1 MPEIRIVT
9 RIQASRETV
18 FDLARSVEVHL
29 QSTAHTG
36 ERVVNGRTSGLFEAG
51 DVVTWEARHLGIR
64 QRLTVNITQVRFP
77 DFLEDVMVK
86 GVFAEMRHKHIFETE
101 SGTTVMTDIFYYKSP
116 FGLLGKLA
124 DGLFLKAYMR
134 NLLLKRNAEIKSLA
148 ERKTYNLVER
158 VL

>member
-36 ERVVNGRTSGLFEAG
+36 ERVVKGRTSGLFQAN
-51 DVVTWEARHLGIR
+51 DVVTWEAVHFGIR
-64 QRLTVNITQVRFP
+64 QRLTVKITKVRSP
-77 DFLEDVMVK
+77 EFLEDKMVK
-86 GVFAEMRHKHIFETE
+86 GPFAEMRHQHIFGSE
-101 SGTTVMTDIFYYKSP
+101 SGVTIMTDIFYYKSP

-124 DGLFLKAYMR
+124 DKLFLEAYMWSF
-134 NLLLKRNAEIKSLA
+134 LAKRNAEIKSLS
-148 ERKTYNLVER
+148 EVKS
-158 VL
+158 